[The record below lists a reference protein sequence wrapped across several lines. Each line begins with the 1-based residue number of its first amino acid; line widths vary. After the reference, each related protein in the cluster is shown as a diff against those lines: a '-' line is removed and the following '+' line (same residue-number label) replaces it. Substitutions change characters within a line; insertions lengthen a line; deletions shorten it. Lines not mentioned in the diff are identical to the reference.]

1 MKKIF
6 IPFFMIAL
14 AFAQV
19 GCDLLPDNPENPEK
33 KWIKVV
39 CQDASIEKKDAD
51 YIIKGSND
59 EWMASITL
67 LDGVQEGAG
76 KYTQYKGSIT
86 SLETNEKEILAI
98 EEAAAF
104 KLLDANHFQLVANM
118 RGEKVYYEITL
129 EGTIEEDIKVKP
141 ELESE
146 EIICTNATI
155 DTIGQ
160 DLVFNASNTDWTV
173 SITLPD
179 AATNGVGKYPEYDG
193 CITNTLNEKEIL
205 KVEDMA
211 VFSFVNDTTFK
222 LVAEMEGATKVY
234 AISITGIQHKK
245 GSSNQD
251 TDSIGILFSPDEQK
265 TLLVEVGEQ
274 LLASFNPADQK
285 KAVELADDLY
295 YKYKNYDWDA
305 IGEEF
310 DEEWSDIYSAE
321 LESFFGMPKRVI
333 DAINGKRKAS
343 LQDLE
348 ILLTLSKFGRLIEF
362 DDKSKTVKITQ
373 TNESTITAKFSDSN
387 DVACQLKVWGEGKE
401 IEGSYTYED
410 YHWENGYGKRTIRV
424 KIPTTIKMYLK
435 HGSSTL
441 VSYTFKWDSNLNDYI
456 NTSLEMQVINLGFQE
471 QTKVSTTEASA
482 VFSFTCN
489 NKNIITA
496 AVSLPKYKLFPW
508 EGGSDVTEEDGINWL
523 EEYEDKYKS
532 LLGKVGTGEVKVDI
546 LGKVQLKGGMT
557 DGAALVDAYYNWDN
571 KYNNYN
577 WEDYKRTYTY
587 TYVYEY
593 WDWWYDEYGNYHD
606 GYKTEYID
614 EESDYSAWWETPRY
628 TLAAKQEQCNFL
640 NKYAYLSVYYNN
652 TTTEQAKLLMDTYEE
667 NSTYDPVE
675 WMRYDS
681 DYTNL
686 PNPIPYTYY
695 EIEPVMY
702 FPYDDT
708 QIAVMTYFN
717 SSKFLGIIDL
727 VEELANSYIAL
738 DKHNLVFGEDFEVEI
753 DY

>member
-6 IPFFMIAL
+6 IPFLMIAL

-19 GCDLLPDNPENPEK
+19 GCDPHDDDVNNPEK
-33 KWIKVV
+33 MCIKVL
-39 CQDASIEKKDAD
+39 CQEASIEKRDAD

-59 EWMASITL
+59 EWMVSITL
-67 LDGVQEGAG
+67 FDGVEEGAG

-86 SLETNEKEILAI
+86 SLATNEKEILAV

-104 KLLDANHFQLVANM
+104 KLLDATKFQVVAKM
-118 RGEKVYYEITL
+118 RGADVYYEITM
-129 EGTIEEDIKVKP
+129 EGSIEDDDIEVKP
-141 ELESE
+141 ELASE
-146 EIICTNATI
+146 KIICTNATI
-155 DTIGQ
+155 DTIGK
-160 DLVFNASNTDWTV
+160 DLVFNASNKDWTV

-179 AATNGVGKYPEYDG
+179 AATNGVGKYPAYDG
-193 CITNTLNEKEIL
+193 YITNALNEKEVL

-234 AISITGIQHKK
+234 AISLTGIQPKK
-245 GSSNQD
+245 NP
-251 TDSIGILFSPDEQK
+251 SPYPDDKLLSPEEQK
-265 TLLVEVGEQ
+265 NLLVKVGEQ
-274 LLASFNPADQK
+274 LLDLFNPADQK
-285 KAVELADDLY
+285 EAVELADDLY
-295 YKYKNYDWDA
+295 YKYKKYDWDNT
-305 IGEEF
+305 GEQFE
-310 DEEWSDIYSAE
+310 EEWSDIYSAE
-321 LESFFGMPKRVI
+321 FESFFGMPKRVI
-333 DAINGKRKAS
+333 DAILGKRKAS

-348 ILLTLSKFGRLIEF
+348 ILLTLSKFGREIEF
-362 DDKSKTVKITQ
+362 DDKSKTVKITK
-373 TNESTITAKFSDSN
+373 TNEAAITAKFSDSN
-387 DVACQLKVWGEGKE
+387 NVACQLKVWGEGKE
-401 IEGSYTYED
+401 IEGSYTYDD
-410 YHWENGYGKRTIRV
+410 YNGKRTIRV
-424 KIPTTIKMYLK
+424 KVPTIIKMYLK

-441 VSYTFKWDSNLNDYI
+441 VSYTFTWDSNLSDYV

-496 AVSLPKYKLFPW
+496 AVSLPKYQLFPW
-508 EGGSDVTEEDGINWL
+508 EGGSDVTEEEGINWL
-523 EEYEDKYKS
+523 EKYEDKYKS

-614 EESDYSAWWETPRY
+614 QESYYSAWWEAPRY

-652 TTTEQAKLLMDTYEE
+652 TTTEQAKLLMNTYEE
-667 NSTYDPVE
+667 SSTYDPVD
-675 WMRYDS
+675 WMRHDS
-681 DYTNL
+681 EYTNL
-686 PNPIPYTYY
+686 PNPIQCTYY

-727 VEELANSYIAL
+727 AEELANSYIAL
-738 DKHNLVFGEDFEVEI
+738 DKHNLVFDEDFEVEI